1 MPKPGFPT
9 GAAEALGAPA
19 LAMAATFL
27 AFGAAVREAGL
38 ALPWALGAAGLIYGM
53 PGQLVLL
60 QFAAPGAPGGGVL
73 PAVAA
78 ATAANARFLPM
89 AVALAPWLGGG
100 VRRWLA
106 LPFIAITPW
115 ATAMRRLPLLPVGQ
129 RLGWFLGFG
138 LASWLVAGAAT
149 ALGHLVAH
157 WLGDAARAALLFTNP
172 LYFALLLALNLR
184 LPEHGRIARLS
195 VIGGV
200 LAAPVG
206 LLLPPA
212 WALLGAGLLGGSL
225 AFLVERLLARPL
237 ARSPGRPLPRRQ
249 P

>member
-1 MPKPGFPT
+1 MSKPGFSA
-9 GAAEALGAPA
+9 GAGEALGAPA

-38 ALPWALGAAGLIYGM
+38 ELPWALGAAWLIYGM

-60 QFAAPGAPGGGVL
+60 QFSTPGTPGAGLVA
-73 PAVAA
+73 AVAA

-89 AVALAPWLGGG
+89 AVALTPWLGAR
-100 VRRWLA
+100 RRWLA

-115 ATAMRRLPLLPVGQ
+115 AAAMRRLPLLPGAE

-149 ALGHLVAH
+149 VAGHLAAP
-157 WLGDAARAALLFTNP
+157 WLGPAARAALLFTNP
-172 LYFALLLALNLR
+172 LYFALLLALNLK
-184 LPEHGRIARLS
+184 LPEHGRMARLS
-195 VIGGV
+195 VLGGV
-200 LAAPVG
+200 LATPVA

-212 WALLGAGLLGGSL
+212 WALLGAGLLGGSG
-225 AFLVERLLARPL
+225 AFLLERWLGRAR
-237 ARSPGRPLPRRQ
+237 
-249 P
+249 